1 MMGKRTFHASVILI
15 FFRVIHAFCE
25 KYGLFPMRRF
35 SMKNT
40 FSLRGLFGMKKRD
53 DFSPEPYAVP
63 VTLAYSHIGGMA
75 KTDSCS
81 FSLHREGD
89 KVFFDAQWYN
99 YDTEREIRFD
109 DREVPLENMERLTKL
124 ITQYELVSFIG
135 KYKSPKPKYEVLDGD
150 SEYLYIKMSDGSA
163 RGIASAGKAR
173 HDLYGFF
180 TALAAETATPD
191 DIQ

>member
-75 KTDSCS
+75 KTFASVSGILRNVGSDIS
-81 FSLHREGD
+81 R
-89 KVFFDAQWYN
+89 
-99 YDTEREIRFD
+99 
-109 DREVPLENMERLTKL
+109 
-124 ITQYELVSFIG
+124 ITSG
-135 KYKSPKPKYEVLDGD
+135 G
-150 SEYLYIKMSDGSA
+150 
-163 RGIASAGKAR
+163 ASQK
-173 HDLYGFF
+173 
-180 TALAAETATPD
+180 
-191 DIQ
+191 